1 MRLSTL
7 KPSCEHDVCIIGS
20 GPAGLT
26 LARELVGTGLRVL
39 VLESGIEQATARG
52 NRLRALVSD
61 GIQIKPFSRERVF
74 GGASTTWAGLSSPLD
89 RIDLAVRDW
98 VCDSGWPISR
108 EELDVGYAR
117 AAELHGF
124 ASLTQLAVD
133 GPLAALRRKGEWQ
146 PAWRALEEKL
156 FLAAAPAQNFASL
169 HGAIFDGEGLDLLL
183 GASVVRLE
191 SERGSARIARAILRL
206 ADGSEQAAQA
216 GVFVLA
222 TGGIEN
228 ARLLLLSRDQC
239 PAGLGNEHDQVGRY
253 LMNHPKNYRGRILF
267 EKPVRSLPWFFG
279 AMHGGFS
286 GYGGL
291 RFTEAEQRARG
302 LLNSYVRLE
311 PLFPWTGSQ
320 GVEAL
325 VTLAK
330 RSRWIMSRVQ
340 AQGRRGTV
348 ELRDYAETG
357 DDSVFQEEQRLGVL
371 LGHVLRDLPRVTRYA
386 WSRAVSRRKPAIAA
400 ARLRNFME
408 MQPLA
413 ENRVLLSEQRDEQG
427 VPLPLVRHRASEL
440 DRRSLIALHAQLA
453 EELRANGARLESDLS
468 TAEPWPI
475 DQDAS
480 HHMGTTRMGTDPRT
494 SVVDPSLR
502 VHSVPNLYCA
512 GASVFPTSGCA
523 NPTYTIVALSVRLAR
538 HLAGGKSC
546 A

>member
-146 PAWRALEEKL
+146 PVWRALEEKL

-330 RSRWIMSRVQ
+330 RSRWIMGRVQ

-371 LGHVLRDLPRVTRYA
+371 LSHVLRDLPRVTRYA
-386 WSRAVSRRKPAIAA
+386 WSRAISRRKPAIAA

-413 ENRVLLSEQRDEQG
+413 ENRVLLSEQCDEQG
-427 VPLPLVRHRASEL
+427 VPLPLVRHRVSEL

-453 EELRANGARLESDLS
+453 EELHANGARLESDLS